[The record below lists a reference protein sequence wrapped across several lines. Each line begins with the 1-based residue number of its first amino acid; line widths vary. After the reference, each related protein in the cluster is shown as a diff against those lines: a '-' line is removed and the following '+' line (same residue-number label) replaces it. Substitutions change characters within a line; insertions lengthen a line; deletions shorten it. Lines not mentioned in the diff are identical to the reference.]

1 MAASPTSCPNIYDML
16 REKKEDRVS
25 AEKILDYIYPP
36 RCPVCDGISAAGICE
51 SCRKRIVPVTE
62 SYCMRCGKPLEE
74 EQEEYCRDCRKRKH
88 YFVQGR
94 ALFSYQ
100 GPMRQSLYRLKYAN
114 RREYAGVYG
123 REAAGVLG
131 RWIFQSRI
139 TKIVPIPLHPS
150 RRQERGYNQ
159 AALIAREI
167 GRVLDLPVD
176 EKLLYRIKKT
186 APQKVLTGQ
195 ERKENLAGAFEV
207 RGEIRRGTHPSGR
220 RYLYDRSHG
229 RCSRALPAAEG
240 ILRSICS
247 QHCDRRLKK
256 MLSLYSELCYTES
269 NVKL

>member
-150 RRQERGYNQ
+150 RRRERGYNQ

-207 RGEIRRGTHPSGR
+207 RGEIRRGEHILLVDDIYTTGHTADAAALCLR
-220 RYLYDRSHG
+220 RKASCAVYVL
-229 RCSRALPAAEG
+229 
-240 ILRSICS
+240 SIAIGG
-247 QHCDRRLKK
+247 
-256 MLSLYSELCYTES
+256 
-269 NVKL
+269 